1 MNKPDLIPLT
11 EADPPRENPMVW
23 TGEEQAQGVFL
34 DTGEALDLLGT
45 PSLQAPPEPRL
56 PIDFTPGPALRATL
70 GKLRAAVHAGAAG
83 GPGKRIEAG
92 GLDAQ
97 SRQALEEML
106 GEGEV
111 RGSVTLD
118 GVTFTV
124 RETVLPGLWWLRGS
138 DDSAWLEVASI
149 PQVVETAA
157 ASLAPAPVPVPSPE
171 AVSGVMNGLAVL
183 AEINEHAS
191 AGCDD
196 QQRNRVLNFTLMPMS
211 PQDQQLLIDV
221 LGRADLALE
230 SGGFGHCRVIATTVR
245 HVWAVQ
251 YVNAMGNTILD
262 TLEIGRVP
270 DAVVAASQDLE
281 DSARRLD
288 EILDT
293 YLT

>member
-83 GPGKRIEAG
+83 GPGERIEAG

-157 ASLAPAPVPVPSPE
+157 ASLAPAPFPVPSQE

-262 TLEIGRVP
+262 TLEIGGVP

>member
-56 PIDFTPGPALRATL
+56 PIDFTPGPVLCATL
-70 GKLRAAVHAGAAG
+70 GQLRAAVHAVAAG

-124 RETVLPGLWWLRGS
+124 RETVLPGLWWLRR
-138 DDSAWLEVASI
+138 
-149 PQVVETAA
+149 
-157 ASLAPAPVPVPSPE
+157 PSRC
-171 AVSGVMNGLAVL
+171 L
-183 AEINEHAS
+183 
-191 AGCDD
+191 
-196 QQRNRVLNFTLMPMS
+196 RRRWS
-211 PQDQQLLIDV
+211 P
-221 LGRADLALE
+221 G
-230 SGGFGHCRVIATTVR
+230 
-245 HVWAVQ
+245 
-251 YVNAMGNTILD
+251 
-262 TLEIGRVP
+262 
-270 DAVVAASQDLE
+270 
-281 DSARRLD
+281 
-288 EILDT
+288 
-293 YLT
+293 